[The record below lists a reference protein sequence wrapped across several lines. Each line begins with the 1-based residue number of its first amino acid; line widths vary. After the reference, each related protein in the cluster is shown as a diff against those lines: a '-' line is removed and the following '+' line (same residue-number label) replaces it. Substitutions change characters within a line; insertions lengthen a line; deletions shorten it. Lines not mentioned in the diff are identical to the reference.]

1 MNLNLLFINLISLL
15 LFFILYK
22 NINLITEKLNL
33 IDYPDKK
40 RKLHKRK
47 TPLIGG
53 LIIFLCFVYLIVI
66 DQLFSINSNFIF
78 KIIFI
83 LSPIFIIGLLDDIH
97 NFSPTNKTISLSL
110 LILLFLYFD
119 KQFLLKELY
128 FDDFKKIYLLNDLF
142 SYFITTFCL
151 LLLIN
156 AFNMIDGVNGLAH
169 SILFLWLII
178 LIILFN
184 LNITFYFFAL
194 IIFLSFILNYQ
205 GKYFLGNSGSLFLSS
220 FIGLLTIYLYNSNLN
235 FRNLINVEKII
246 LIFLIPGLDMLR
258 LFILRISNNKSPFS
272 GDINHFHHYLVR
284 NFYLHKAIIL
294 YLFLILWPFIF
305 IKFYKVKYFFIFL
318 IQAVIFFFLVSYFKN
333 KKNLR
338 IS

>member
-15 LFFILYK
+15 FFFILYK
-22 NINLITEKLNL
+22 NINFITEKLNL

-40 RKLHKRK
+40 RKLHKKK

-83 LSPIFIIGLLDDIH
+83 SSPIFIIGLLDDIH

-119 KQFLLKELY
+119 KQFLLKEFY

-156 AFNMIDGVNGLAH
+156 AFNMTDGVNGLAH

-258 LFILRISNNKSPFS
+258 LFILRISNNKSPFA
-272 GDINHFHHYLVR
+272 GDVNHFHHYLVK

-305 IKFYKVKYFFIFL
+305 IQFYKVKYFFIFL
-318 IQAVIFFFLVSYFKN
+318 IQAIIFFFLVSYFKN